1 MMLKATISV
10 VIAMVDTTTSKAVT
24 SDISK
29 TASSI
34 ADRGDMGKIKREQVY
49 DRFGYLLGRVRGAPE
64 PFVGAVYFYILL
76 SGKLQNG
83 RKIRFI
89 RAFGGMRQLPRA
101 LFHLSSVWP
110 LDPTAGSH
118 LSSFCPHFNA
128 QRARYTRV
136 RRFSFFAF
144 TSSPQGR
151 KKLCIS
157 DLWVKASPLL
167 PSQVKE
173 KKSTILHPQN
183 TLYQRIASEG

>member
-1 MMLKATISV
+1 MLIGSMMLKATISV
-10 VIAMVDTTTSKAVT
+10 VIAIVDTTTSKAVT

-34 ADRGDMGKIKREQVY
+34 ADRGGDMGKIKREQVY

-110 LDPTAGSH
+110 LDHGFHRRLPPQLLQPPLQPPTCTRSA
-118 LSSFCPHFNA
+118 
-128 QRARYTRV
+128 RV
-136 RRFSFFAF
+136 RRFSSFAF
-144 TSSPQGR
+144 TSS
-151 KKLCIS
+151 
-157 DLWVKASPLL
+157 
-167 PSQVKE
+167 
-173 KKSTILHPQN
+173 
-183 TLYQRIASEG
+183 LYDGKNL